1 MQNAGYGG
9 YPATA
14 GYYSNPVAGGQPPPQ
29 GAPGAAANAIPQY
42 GTGAA
47 NPYGSSSYPQQPQ
60 AVPPTSDQYSSYTTT
75 QPTYDTKSQQ
85 QAYMGY
91 AQAANANAPPSGP
104 PPNVAPNSVAP
115 PPTSV
120 GYGAASAGVGD
131 AYGGANAYYQNQPGT
146 GPAGPG
152 SNPNQAQQPPP
163 PYSTSYGNVPQ
174 GPNAPN
180 AQSVGWQPSGPPP
193 PPGTQSNYGPGPNG
207 YGGGAYVGN
216 GGGMNRGMP
225 PGPNGPPP
233 GPSMPPQG
241 HGNFR
246 GGPMG
251 GRGNPGPGGYKAGP
265 PPPQSAPGSGGGYMS
280 QPSDMENDT
289 IFISGMPLDVT
300 EDQLSSHFGSIGI
313 IKMDRSQKHK
323 IWIYRDKVTGE
334 GKGEA
339 TLTYEDP
346 HTAKSAIQW
355 FHNKELPGT
364 GKILNVEFAQRK
376 IPAGGDYKG
385 GRGGGRGGGG
395 GGPMRGRGGDG
406 GRGGGGGGRGR
417 DRERDN
423 GFVRQGDWR
432 CPGCNNN
439 NFSWRDQCNRC
450 KSPRP
455 DDIGMPS
462 GPGGGGG
469 GGGGDHRRPP
479 GPPMDRRGGPPMG
492 GPGRRDGPPGMGGP
506 PGMRGPH
513 GDRPPMRG
521 GGDRPPMRGRGG
533 GPPRGGRGGDYGMRG
548 PPMHDRRPKPY

>member
-1 MQNAGYGG
+1 
-9 YPATA
+9 
-14 GYYSNPVAGGQPPPQ
+14 
-29 GAPGAAANAIPQY
+29 
-42 GTGAA
+42 
-47 NPYGSSSYPQQPQ
+47 
-60 AVPPTSDQYSSYTTT
+60 
-75 QPTYDTKSQQ
+75 
-85 QAYMGY
+85 
-91 AQAANANAPPSGP
+91 
-104 PPNVAPNSVAP
+104 
-115 PPTSV
+115 
-120 GYGAASAGVGD
+120 
-131 AYGGANAYYQNQPGT
+131 
-146 GPAGPG
+146 
-152 SNPNQAQQPPP
+152 
-163 PYSTSYGNVPQ
+163 
-174 GPNAPN
+174 
-180 AQSVGWQPSGPPP
+180 
-193 PPGTQSNYGPGPNG
+193 
-207 YGGGAYVGN
+207 
-216 GGGMNRGMP
+216 
-225 PGPNGPPP
+225 
-233 GPSMPPQG
+233 
-241 HGNFR
+241 
-246 GGPMG
+246 
-251 GRGNPGPGGYKAGP
+251 
-265 PPPQSAPGSGGGYMS
+265 
-280 QPSDMENDT
+280 
-289 IFISGMPLDVT
+289 
-300 EDQLSSHFGSIGI
+300 
-313 IKMDRSQKHK
+313 MDRSQKHK

-469 GGGGDHRRPP
+469 GGGDHRRPP
-479 GPPMDRRGGPPMG
+479 GPPMDRRGIPPMG